1 MDIDDSALRFVKAEC
16 LTELAAA
23 GDLDQER
30 AHNVA
35 DNALL
40 KFLRDIGHED
50 VADAFGLASERCGG
64 FWYA

>member
-1 MDIDDSALRFVKAEC
+1 MDIDDSAMRFAKAEC

-23 GDLDQER
+23 GDFDQEC
-30 AHNVA
+30 AHSVA
-35 DNALL
+35 DKALL

-50 VADAFGLASERCGG
+50 VADAFELASERCGG